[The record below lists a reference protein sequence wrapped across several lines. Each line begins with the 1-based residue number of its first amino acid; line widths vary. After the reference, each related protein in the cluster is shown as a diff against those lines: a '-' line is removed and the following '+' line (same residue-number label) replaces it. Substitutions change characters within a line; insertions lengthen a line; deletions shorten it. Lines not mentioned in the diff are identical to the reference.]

1 MTNSFQDVT
10 TDALPTVGK
19 LSIISM
25 KGCEQFTGKIDN
37 YLKSMRKDFEDVDTY
52 VTHVTC
58 PRFGTGEG
66 KCVIDETVRGHDV
79 YIICDC
85 FNYGVTYKM
94 YGFDNHMSPDDHYQD
109 LKRVIAAMG
118 GKARRVTVVMMMLY
132 EGRQHRRSGRESL
145 DAALML
151 QELTQ
156 MGVKNVITFDAH
168 DPRISNAI
176 PLSGFD
182 DIQPTYQM
190 IKAIARAVPDIKF
203 NKFDTIVISPDEGGM
218 SRCMYYSSVLQL
230 DLGMFYKRRDY
241 SRLENGKNPIVAH
254 EYLGRDVEGKDVI
267 IVDDMISSGESIIDV
282 ATKLKKDGAKR
293 IFAFASFGLFVSGLE
308 VFDKAYADGI
318 IDKVFTTNLI
328 YRLPG
333 LAERDWYYEVDMS
346 KYVSLLI
353 NTLNHDDTISHLLDP
368 VNKIKRL
375 VNKLDENR

>member
-1 MTNSFQDVT
+1 MTNSFSDV
-10 TDALPTVGK
+10 AANAAPTVGK
-19 LSIISM
+19 LSVITM
-25 KGCEQFTGKIDN
+25 KGCEQFTARIDE
-37 YLKSMRKDFEDVDTY
+37 YLKSMRCDDVDTY

-66 KCVIDETVRGHDV
+66 KCVVDETVRGHDV

-85 FNYGVTYKM
+85 FNHGVTYKM
-94 YGFDNHMSPDDHYQD
+94 YGYENHMSPDDHYQD
-109 LKRVIAAMG
+109 LKRIISAMG

-156 MGVKNVITFDAH
+156 MGVANIITFDAH
-168 DPRISNAI
+168 DPRISNSI

-182 DIQPTYQM
+182 DVQPTYQM
-190 IKAIARAVPDIKF
+190 IKAITRAIPDIKL

-218 SRCMYYSSVLQL
+218 SRCMYYSSVLKL

-241 SRLENGKNPIVAH
+241 SQIVNGKNPIIAH
-254 EYLGRDVEGKDVI
+254 EYLGRDVKDKDVV

-282 ATKLKKDGAKR
+282 GKKLKAQGAKR
-293 IFAFASFGLFVSGLE
+293 IFVFATFGLFVNGLE
-308 VFDKAYADGI
+308 VMDEAYREGV
-318 IDKVFTTNLI
+318 IDKIFTTNLI
-328 YRLPG
+328 YRNPG
-333 LAERDWYYEVDMS
+333 LASREWYFEVDMS

-353 NTLNHDDTISHLLDP
+353 NTLNHDETISGLLNP
-368 VNKIKRL
+368 VNKIHALVERL
-375 VNKLDENR
+375 GNK